1 MAVSTTRR
9 HIQNVI
15 VKTTVD
21 IIRQYPRHPSLKE
34 EPLVQVR
41 GVVDLDPDPRQ
52 KTLPIYFNA
61 QVQVFEDGGFVVYSF
76 RPTSGRSDNATQALL
91 DVYRIAFESSLR
103 KSRLGLLGV
112 VP

>member
-1 MAVSTTRR
+1 MANANR

-21 IIRQYPRHPSLKE
+21 IIRSYPRNPSLEE

-41 GVVDLDPDPRQ
+41 GVVDLDPDPNQ

-61 QVQVFEDGGFVVYSF
+61 QVQLFADGTFEVLSF
-76 RPTSGRSDNATQALL
+76 WPTSGRSDNATAALL
-91 DVYRIAFESSLR
+91 DVYRIAFEASLR
-103 KSRLGLLGV
+103 KTRLGLLKARK
-112 VP
+112 